1 MYELLK
7 HCPSILSQSSHNFSI
22 SLASSHSLDAIVGLR
37 HPLDRDISGAN
48 WKAGYGTG
56 RTAAE
61 DMLRKGIR
69 SDNESLSPAAVFTGI
84 HRHLGTSN
92 PQWKRWVDPHKP
104 ARAFVRRLRVV
115 CAERGVMEQVL
126 QIATRYGC
134 KLNTSSVWTLHA
146 HATSIQPHR
155 YALSLDGAH
164 AALAE
169 ILHPQD
175 FMLWRAFCAGLGPLE
190 QEKLLDKMFGKGH
203 SSKGS
208 HVDGGV
214 KKLRDV
220 RRDAAVSGGR

>member
-84 HRHLGTSN
+84 HRHTSA
-92 PQWKRWVDPHKP
+92 VAIHSGS
-104 ARAFVRRLRVV
+104 VGLI
-115 CAERGVMEQVL
+115 L
-126 QIATRYGC
+126 
-134 KLNTSSVWTLHA
+134 TS
-146 HATSIQPHR
+146 QPEH
-155 YALSLDGAH
+155 L
-164 AALAE
+164 
-169 ILHPQD
+169 
-175 FMLWRAFCAGLGPLE
+175 
-190 QEKLLDKMFGKGH
+190 
-203 SSKGS
+203 
-208 HVDGGV
+208 
-214 KKLRDV
+214 
-220 RRDAAVSGGR
+220 